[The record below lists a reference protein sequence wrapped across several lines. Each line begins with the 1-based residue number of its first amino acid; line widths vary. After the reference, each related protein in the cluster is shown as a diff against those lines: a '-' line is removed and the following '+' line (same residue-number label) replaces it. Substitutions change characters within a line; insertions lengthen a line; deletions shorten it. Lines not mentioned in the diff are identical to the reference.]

1 MNLKEM
7 KIKKIILAKMFY
19 ILENNINHILG
30 PYLTT

>member
-19 ILENNINHILG
+19 ILENNINYILG